1 MKRMLAT
8 LMVLSLSLALLAG
21 CGSQGNTS
29 GSGETGDTIVFKV
42 AHVESSE
49 SFLHQSLVKW
59 KEYVE
64 TETNGRVKVE
74 LYPNGE
80 LGGDDEVIEGI
91 RMQNIHMSIC
101 SSSTLTTYDEKLGL
115 LDLPF
120 LFESVEGMDAAIRG
134 ELGDLYA
141 QWMDAAGF
149 YCMGFQYD
157 GSRGLSNSVRPVST
171 PDDMKGL
178 KVRVMQN
185 EIYINTFKALGAN
198 PTPMSFNDV
207 YSGLQQKTIDGQD
220 NSPMLTY
227 INNFYEVQPYYS
239 TLGHVICN
247 AIIITDKAF
256 MESLPADILEILQT
270 GADTYLM
277 DWQRQ
282 QAMDAE
288 EDYIQKMIDGGVSVT
303 RIEDKTPFIDAV
315 QSVYD
320 IYRDRLGDEVID
332 QLISLARGTN

>member
-157 GSRGLSNSVRPVST
+157 GSRGLSNSVRPVSRWRHRDSSSPSSST
-171 PDDMKGL
+171 S
-178 KVRVMQN
+178 
-185 EIYINTFKALGAN
+185 TALRPQRMFRGSAEGCC
-198 PTPMSFNDV
+198 PSRAV
-207 YSGLQQKTIDGQD
+207 AVG
-220 NSPMLTY
+220 SPS
-227 INNFYEVQPYYS
+227 Q
-239 TLGHVICN
+239 
-247 AIIITDKAF
+247 
-256 MESLPADILEILQT
+256 
-270 GADTYLM
+270 
-277 DWQRQ
+277 
-282 QAMDAE
+282 
-288 EDYIQKMIDGGVSVT
+288 
-303 RIEDKTPFIDAV
+303 AV
-315 QSVYD
+315 QVKFWEPSSGKMRALSWPSFFSTQPPSMEAMRRPGSRMGAAD
-320 IYRDRLGDEVID
+320 WMSG
-332 QLISLARGTN
+332 